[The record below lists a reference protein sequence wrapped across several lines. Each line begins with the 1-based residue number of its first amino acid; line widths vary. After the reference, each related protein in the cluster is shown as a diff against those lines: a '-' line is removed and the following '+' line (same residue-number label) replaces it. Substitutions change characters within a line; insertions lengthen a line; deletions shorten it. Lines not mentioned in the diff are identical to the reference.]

1 MLTNAVEPHAEP
13 LDEIALRAASE
24 WEILGSPEESDFT
37 DDRILYVASYALIR
51 IGNTIA
57 QHSRRLERVYP
68 GYGWVVWVDLR
79 NELAHE
85 LGDIDQAK
93 VWQAVSE
100 WLPELLEAITGEQPA
115 PPARRGTIS

>member
-1 MLTNAVEPHAEP
+1 MLNNAVEPHAEA

-24 WEILGSPEESDFT
+24 WEILGSPEESDFA
-37 DDRILYVASYALIR
+37 DARILYVASYALIR
-51 IGNTIA
+51 IGNTVA
-57 QHSRRLERVYP
+57 KHSRRLERAYP

-85 LGDIDQAK
+85 LRVINRPK

-100 WLPELLEAITGEQPA
+100 WLPELLEAITGEQPV